1 MKMFALEH
9 EVRQLESAL
18 LPLRGVARL
27 PLLILLSW
35 HLRQRNCVRSKMLS
49 EEARALLLLGGLT
62 SEAQAQAGARL
73 QLVQAELLWLRGEL
87 DAAEALAM
95 KAYTALDA
103 LGDGAGCA
111 DVHWLLSSIAID
123 RGDHAACD
131 AHLQATGIQ
140 ARSASDT

>member
-9 EVRQLESAL
+9 EVRQWESAL

-49 EEARALLLLGGLT
+49 EEARALLPLGGLT

-87 DAAEALAM
+87 DAAEAETARLRDELKAILAE
-95 KAYTALDA
+95 AL
-103 LGDGAGCA
+103 
-111 DVHWLLSSIAID
+111 
-123 RGDHAACD
+123 
-131 AHLQATGIQ
+131 
-140 ARSASDT
+140 AR